1 MVTKKVHEVMIPLKD
16 YPHISYW
23 DSLLEAVEKIENSQI
38 VYKNKSSLPRLLLV
52 FGKDGDL
59 VGTLRRRDILRALEP
74 KFLVKQSRSFKMRLF
89 SDESNEELT
98 PQFMQKI
105 MDEVME
111 LSKQPV
117 SQVMAPVGQIIDSNE
132 SLFNAIY
139 EMNINKS
146 SMLPVIHEGEIIGVI
161 RTVDV
166 FHEIAQSM
174 LGRD

>member
-1 MVTKKVHEVMIPLKD
+1 MVTKKVPEVMIPLKD

-23 DSLLEAVEKIENSQI
+23 DTLLEAIEKIENSQI

-59 VGTLRRRDILRALEP
+59 VGYLRRRDILRALEP

-89 SDESNEELT
+89 SDDSNEELT
-98 PQFMQKI
+98 PQFIEKI

-117 SQVMAPVGQIIDSNE
+117 SEVMTPVGQIVDYNA
-132 SLFNAIY
+132 SLFSAIY
-139 EMNINKS
+139 EMNINKT
-146 SMLPVIHEGEIIGVI
+146 SMLPVMMDGEVVEVI

-166 FHEIAQSM
+166 FHEVAQSM